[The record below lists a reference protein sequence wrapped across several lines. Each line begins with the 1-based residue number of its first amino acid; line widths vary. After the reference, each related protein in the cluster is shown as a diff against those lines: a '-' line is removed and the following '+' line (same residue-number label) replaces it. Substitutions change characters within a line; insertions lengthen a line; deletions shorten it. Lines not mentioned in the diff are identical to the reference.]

1 MLTVTCRKR
10 GMLGRGTQ
18 AQDAQNISVQEETKP
33 ALEREHFK
41 PTSLANFCFLTFEKD
56 LLELLAF
63 SAG

>member
-1 MLTVTCRKR
+1 
-10 GMLGRGTQ
+10 MLGGGTH
-18 AQDAQNISVQEETKP
+18 AQDAQNISVQEETKR

-56 LLELLAF
+56 LLELSAI